1 MYNVL
6 ILAGPSAAGKTT
18 VAEALLSNPDTSF
31 ELVRSL
37 TTRKRRGDGFDE
49 EYLYTDRDGFE
60 KRLLDGGILEYTEYA
75 GEMYG
80 TPRSEIERINGEG
93 KTPLLILDMNGVRS
107 LKAREDILNVCAIYI
122 YCNYRVLSDRLDR
135 RYLCGEPS
143 EADAI
148 RYEKRMAQNFKD
160 FSEMSENA
168 ELFYALVE
176 NVGSVENA
184 SASTLGLLEAFLNG
198 IPRESEQILSQA
210 EKIKKSL
217 PEI

>member
-49 EYLYTDRDGFE
+49 EYLYTDRAGFE

-80 TPRSEIERINGEG
+80 TPHSEIERIDREG

-107 LKAREDILNVCAIYI
+107 LKAREDILNVCAIYV
-122 YCNYRVLSDRLDR
+122 YCDYRVLSDRLAR

-198 IPRESEQILSQA
+198 VPRESEQILSQV